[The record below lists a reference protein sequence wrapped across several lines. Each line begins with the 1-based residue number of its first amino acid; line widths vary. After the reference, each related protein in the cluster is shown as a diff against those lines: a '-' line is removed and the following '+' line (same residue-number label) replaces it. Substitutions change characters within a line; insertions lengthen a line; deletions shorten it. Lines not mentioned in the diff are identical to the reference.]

1 MTIVPRHYE
10 DLETLHES
18 TLPPRAYYLPASTAI
33 TPGRR
38 ARECSDRV
46 HLLNGQWAFTYHPS
60 IHDVTEP
67 FWGRDVPLD
76 GMDRVPVP
84 STWQHQ
90 GYDRHQ
96 YTNVRYP
103 IPFDP
108 PFVPQD
114 NPCGVYLRDVEYA
127 PDPDAPQTYLVLEG
141 VDSCFYV
148 WLNGQY
154 VGYSQVSHATSE
166 FDVTEVIEPG
176 TNRLA
181 ILVLKW
187 CDGTYLE
194 DQDKFRTSG
203 IFRDVYLLSRPRSAL
218 FDYVTTTALAPD
230 AAAVT
235 VRGSFRGGFTP
246 TALRLHDAEGE
257 LVAES
262 SLAPAEHDSG
272 HTHGAV
278 LRVPDPHPW
287 TPEDPYLYTLTIS
300 TEHEV
305 ITDRVGLREVD
316 VVDAVLR
323 LNGRPLTL
331 RGVNRHDSDPVTGPA
346 VDLEHM
352 ERDLALMKRHNI
364 NAVRSSHY
372 PNDPRFYQL
381 CDEYGF
387 VVMSEADNE
396 SHGTQSR
403 FLADP
408 SWDNQVEHWNEP
420 IADNPAWTEA
430 TLDRVRSC
438 VIRERNRPCIIS
450 WSAGNECGYGC
461 TFETALAWMKRTD
474 PTRVTHYESAYYRD
488 SKRSYDYSNID
499 LYSRMYPSLEEIRDY
514 LDSDPDKPFILVEYC
529 HAMGNGPGD
538 LEDYWEIILADEHA
552 CGGFVWEWCDHTVLA
567 GRDETGREI
576 HLYGGDHGEAVHD
589 GNFCVD
595 GLVAPDRTPHAG
607 LLELKNVQRPARVVD
622 YDQERGLVTLRNDL
636 DFTDLD
642 QYVRLSYELRCDGA
656 VVESGPLE
664 LPGPVPPHSTVTL
677 SCAPAVPDAGRC
689 HLLITSRL
697 RRQVPLLEPGHELG
711 FDEIPLANADPRHRA
726 VAKTLGPVTEALEAG
741 ADIAARPNGAVG
753 CADPA
758 DAADAGS
765 AVGAGSAADAADA
778 VRDGC
783 ETTLTGGDLTV
794 VVDTRSGLPRS
805 LRVGD
810 RELLD
815 RPMELNIWRAP
826 TDNDR
831 HIRRQWERAGYDRA
845 GAQAYSTRIIRR
857 RGAVAVHAEMSVSA
871 TALQPALR
879 VRAVWT
885 VTESGELAVNLRA
898 RKSEGFPCLPRFG
911 LRLFLPS
918 SMHQVAYYGLGPGE
932 SYIDKHRSCHHD
944 EFRTTVAELHE
955 GCIRP
960 QENGSRADCDYV
972 ALTEGADD
980 ALELTAVGLRPFS
993 FNVSAYTQ
1001 EELTETAHDAELSP
1015 CGSTV
1020 LCLDGAMAGIG
1031 SASCGPELRPDYR
1044 VDEDALGL
1052 DLVLLP
1058 LISSPIPNSAHN
1070 EVN

>member
-10 DLETLHES
+10 DLGVLHEN
-18 TLPPRAYYLPASTAI
+18 TLPPRAYYLPASAPI
-33 TPGRR
+33 TPGPR
-38 ARECSDRV
+38 ARERSDRV
-46 HLLNGQWAFTYHPS
+46 HLLSGRWSFAYHPS
-60 IHDVTEP
+60 IHELTEP
-67 FWGRDVPLD
+67 FWGRDIPLE
-76 GMDRVPVP
+76 GMESVPVP
-84 STWQHQ
+84 SSWQHL

-103 IPFDP
+103 IPLDP
-108 PFVPQD
+108 PRVPQD
-114 NPCGVYLRDVEYA
+114 NPCGVYLRDFEHTAVLEA
-127 PDPDAPQTYLVLEG
+127 PRTHLVFEG

-148 WLNGQY
+148 WLNGVY

-166 FDVTEVIEPG
+166 FDVTDVVEPG

-181 ILVLKW
+181 VLVLKW

-203 IFRDVYLLSRPRSAL
+203 IFRDVYLLSRPRAAL
-218 FDYVTTTALAPD
+218 ADYATTTSLSPG

-235 VRGSFRGGFTP
+235 VRASFRGGFAP
-246 TALRLHDAEGE
+246 TSLRLHDADGA
-257 LVAES
+257 LVADGA
-262 SLAPAEHDSG
+262 LAPAADGSEL
-272 HTHGAV
+272 THCAV
-278 LRVPDPHPW
+278 LHVPDPHPW
-287 TPEDPYLYTLTIS
+287 TPEDPYLYTLTMA
-300 TEHEV
+300 TDHEA

-346 VDLEHM
+346 IGLEHM

-396 SHGTQSR
+396 SHGTQAR
-403 FLADP
+403 MLADP
-408 SWDNQVEHWNEP
+408 SWASQVEHWNEP

-438 VIRERNRPCIIS
+438 VVRERNRPCIIS

-461 TFETALAWMKRTD
+461 TFEAALAWMKRTD

-488 SKRSYDYSNID
+488 SKRAYDYSNID
-499 LYSRMYPSLEEIRDY
+499 LYSRMYPSLEEVRDY
-514 LDSDPDKPFILVEYC
+514 LGSDPDKPFILVEYC

-538 LEDYWEIILADEHA
+538 LEDYWQIILDDERA
-552 CGGFVWEWCDHTVLA
+552 CGGFVWEWCDHAVLA
-567 GRDETGREI
+567 GHDESGRPVY
-576 HLYGGDHGEAVHD
+576 LYGGDHGEAVHD
-589 GNFCVD
+589 SNFCVD
-595 GLVAPDRTPHAG
+595 GLVSPDRVPHAG
-607 LLELKNVQRPARVVD
+607 LLELKNVQRPARVVG
-622 YDQERGLVTLRNDL
+622 YDQERGLVTVRNDL

-642 QYVRLSYELRCDGA
+642 QYATLSYELRCDGD

-664 LPGPVPPHSTVTL
+664 PPGPIPPHTAVTL
-677 SCAPAVPDAGRC
+677 PCAPEVPDAGRC
-689 HLLITSRL
+689 HLVVTSRL
-697 RRQVPLLEPGHELG
+697 RRPAPLLEAGHELG

-726 VAKTLGPVTEALEAG
+726 VAALGPVAGCAG
-741 ADIAARPNGAVG
+741 AAATVECSGSTAVEQ
-753 CADPA
+753 
-758 DAADAGS
+758 
-765 AVGAGSAADAADA
+765 
-778 VRDGC
+778 DGC
-783 ETTLTGGDLTV
+783 EVTLAGGDLAV
-794 VVDTRSGLPRS
+794 VLDTRTGLPQS
-805 LRVGD
+805 LRVDG
-810 RELLD
+810 RELLE

-831 HIRRQWERAGYDRA
+831 HVREQWERAGYDRA
-845 GAQAYSTRIIRR
+845 AARATRVYSARSAGQEGTVSLHADIS
-857 RGAVAVHAEMSVSA
+857 VAAD
-871 TALQPALR
+871 ALQPALG

-885 VTESGELAVNLRA
+885 VTRTGELAVRLRA
-898 RKSEGFPCLPRFG
+898 HTSAGFPGLPRFG
-911 LRLFLPS
+911 LRLFLPEA
-918 SMHQVAYYGLGPGE
+918 MQKVAYYGLGPGE
-932 SYIDKHRSCHHD
+932 SYVDKRRSCRHG
-944 EFRTTVAELHE
+944 EFTTTVAELAAELHRS
-955 GCIRP
+955 CIRP
-960 QENGSRADCDYV
+960 QESGSRADCEYV
-972 ALTEGADD
+972 TLSDG

-993 FNVSAYTQ
+993 FNASPYTQ
-1001 EELTETAHDAELSP
+1001 EELTRTAHNVELAQ

-1031 SASCGPELRPDYR
+1031 SASCGPELRPEYR
-1044 VDEDALGL
+1044 VDGGALGL

-1058 LISSPIPNSAHN
+1058 LLSSPIPAQHN

>member
-10 DLETLHES
+10 DLGVLHEN
-18 TLPPRAYYLPASTAI
+18 TLPPRAYYLPASAPI
-33 TPGRR
+33 TPGPR
-38 ARECSDRV
+38 ARERSDRV
-46 HLLNGQWAFTYHPS
+46 HLLSGRWSFAYHPS
-60 IHDVTEP
+60 IHELTEP
-67 FWGRDVPLD
+67 FWGRDMPLE
-76 GMDRVPVP
+76 GMDSVPVP
-84 STWQHQ
+84 SSWQHL

-103 IPFDP
+103 IPLDP
-108 PFVPQD
+108 PRVPQD
-114 NPCGVYLRDVEYA
+114 NPCGVYLRDFEHTAVLEA
-127 PDPDAPQTYLVLEG
+127 PRTHLVFEG

-148 WLNGQY
+148 WLNGVY

-166 FDVTEVIEPG
+166 FDVTDVVEPG

-181 ILVLKW
+181 VLVLKW

-203 IFRDVYLLSRPRSAL
+203 IFRDVYLLSRPRAAL
-218 FDYVTTTALAPD
+218 ADYATTTSLSPG

-235 VRGSFRGGFTP
+235 VRASFRGGFAP
-246 TALRLHDAEGE
+246 TSLRLHDADGV
-257 LVAES
+257 LVADGAF
-262 SLAPAEHDSG
+262 APAADGSEL
-272 HTHGAV
+272 THCAV
-278 LRVPDPHPW
+278 LHVPDPHPW
-287 TPEDPYLYTLTIS
+287 TPEDPYLYTLTMA
-300 TEHEV
+300 TDHEA

-346 VDLEHM
+346 IGLEHM

-396 SHGTQSR
+396 SHGTQAR

-408 SWDNQVEHWNEP
+408 SWASQVEHWNEP

-438 VIRERNRPCIIS
+438 VIRERNRPSIIA

-461 TFETALAWMKRTD
+461 TFEAALKWIKQFD

-488 SKRSYDYSNID
+488 SKRTYDYSNID
-499 LYSRMYPSLEEIRDY
+499 LYSRMYPSLEEVRDY
-514 LDSDPDKPFILVEYC
+514 LGSDPDKPFILVEYC

-538 LEDYWEIILADEHA
+538 LEDYWQIILDDERA
-552 CGGFVWEWCDHTVLA
+552 CGGFVWEWCDHAVLA
-567 GRDETGREI
+567 GTSPEGRPVY
-576 HLYGGDHGEAVHD
+576 LYGGDHGEAVHD
-589 GNFCVD
+589 SNFCVD
-595 GLVAPDRTPHAG
+595 GLVSPDRVPHAG
-607 LLELKNVQRPARVVD
+607 LLELKNVQRPARVVG
-622 YDQERGLVTLRNDL
+622 YDQERGLVTVRNDL

-642 QYVRLSYELRCDGA
+642 QYATLSYELRCDGDA
-656 VVESGPLE
+656 VESGPLE
-664 LPGPVPPHSTVTL
+664 PPGPIPPHTAVTL
-677 SCAPAVPDAGRC
+677 ACAPEVPDAGRC
-689 HLLITSRL
+689 HLVVTSRL
-697 RRQVPLLEPGHELG
+697 RHPAPLLEAGHELG

-726 VAKTLGPVTEALEAG
+726 VAALGPVAGCAG
-741 ADIAARPNGAVG
+741 AAATVECSGSTAVEQ
-753 CADPA
+753 
-758 DAADAGS
+758 
-765 AVGAGSAADAADA
+765 
-778 VRDGC
+778 DGC
-783 ETTLTGGDLTV
+783 EVTLAGGDLAV
-794 VVDTRSGLPRS
+794 VLDTRTGLPQS
-805 LRVGD
+805 LRVDG
-810 RELLD
+810 RELLE

-831 HIRRQWERAGYDRA
+831 HVREQWERAGYDRA
-845 GAQAYSTRIIRR
+845 AARATRVYSARSAGQEGTVSLHADIS
-857 RGAVAVHAEMSVSA
+857 VAAD
-871 TALQPALR
+871 ALQPALG

-885 VTESGELAVNLRA
+885 VTRTGELAVRLRA
-898 RKSEGFPCLPRFG
+898 HTSAGFPGLPRFG
-911 LRLFLPS
+911 LRLFLPEA
-918 SMHQVAYYGLGPGE
+918 MQKVAYYGLGPRE
-932 SYIDKHRSCHHD
+932 SYVDKHRSCRHG
-944 EFRTTVAELHE
+944 EFTTTVAELAAELHRS
-955 GCIRP
+955 CIRP
-960 QENGSRADCDYV
+960 QESGSRADCEYV
-972 ALTEGADD
+972 TLSDG

-993 FNVSAYTQ
+993 FNASPYTQ
-1001 EELTETAHDAELSP
+1001 EELTRTAHDVELAQ

-1031 SASCGPELRPDYR
+1031 SASCGPELRPEYR
-1044 VDEDALGL
+1044 VDGGALGL

-1058 LISSPIPNSAHN
+1058 LLSSPIPAQHN

>member
-10 DLETLHES
+10 DLGVLHEN
-18 TLPPRAYYLPASTAI
+18 TLPPRAYYLPASAPI
-33 TPGRR
+33 TPGPR
-38 ARECSDRV
+38 ARERSDRV
-46 HLLNGQWAFTYHPS
+46 HLLSGRWSFAYHPS
-60 IHDVTEP
+60 IHELTEP
-67 FWGRDVPLD
+67 FWGRDMPLE
-76 GMDRVPVP
+76 GMDSVPVP
-84 STWQHQ
+84 SSWQHL

-103 IPFDP
+103 IPLDP
-108 PFVPQD
+108 PRVPQD
-114 NPCGVYLRDVEYA
+114 NPCGVYLRDFEHTAVLEA
-127 PDPDAPQTYLVLEG
+127 PRTHLVFEG

-148 WLNGQY
+148 WLNGVY

-166 FDVTEVIEPG
+166 FDVTDVVEPG

-181 ILVLKW
+181 VLVLKW

-203 IFRDVYLLSRPRSAL
+203 IFRDVYLLSRPRAAL
-218 FDYVTTTALAPD
+218 ADYVTTTSLSPG

-235 VRGSFRGGFTP
+235 VRASFRGGFAP
-246 TALRLHDAEGE
+246 TSLRLHDADGV
-257 LVAES
+257 LVADGAF
-262 SLAPAEHDSG
+262 APAADGSEL
-272 HTHGAV
+272 THCAV
-278 LRVPDPHPW
+278 LHVPDPHPW
-287 TPEDPYLYTLTIS
+287 TPEDPYLYTLTMA
-300 TEHEV
+300 TDHEA
-305 ITDRVGLREVD
+305 ITDRVGLREVN

-346 VDLEHM
+346 IGLEHM

-396 SHGTQSR
+396 SHGTQAR
-403 FLADP
+403 MLADP
-408 SWDNQVEHWNEP
+408 SWASQVEHWNEP

-438 VIRERNRPCIIS
+438 VVRERNRPCIIS

-461 TFETALAWMKRTD
+461 TFEAALAWMKRTD

-488 SKRSYDYSNID
+488 SKRAYDYSNID
-499 LYSRMYPSLEEIRDY
+499 LYSRMYPSLEEVRDY
-514 LDSDPDKPFILVEYC
+514 LGSDPDKPFILVEYC

-538 LEDYWEIILADEHA
+538 LEDYWQIILDDERA
-552 CGGFVWEWCDHTVLA
+552 CGGFVWEWCDHAVLA
-567 GRDETGREI
+567 GTSPEGRPVY
-576 HLYGGDHGEAVHD
+576 LYGGDHGEAVHD
-589 GNFCVD
+589 SNFCVD
-595 GLVAPDRTPHAG
+595 GLVSPDRVPHAG
-607 LLELKNVQRPARVVD
+607 LLELKNVQRPARVVG
-622 YDQERGLVTLRNDL
+622 YDQERGLVTVRNDL

-642 QYVRLSYELRCDGA
+642 QYATLSYELRCDGD

-664 LPGPVPPHSTVTL
+664 PPGPIPPHTAVTL
-677 SCAPAVPDAGRC
+677 ACAPEVPDASRC
-689 HLLITSRL
+689 HLVVTSRL
-697 RRQVPLLEPGHELG
+697 RRPAPLLEAGHELG

-726 VAKTLGPVTEALEAG
+726 VAALGPVAGCAG
-741 ADIAARPNGAVG
+741 AAATVECSGSTAVEQ
-753 CADPA
+753 
-758 DAADAGS
+758 
-765 AVGAGSAADAADA
+765 
-778 VRDGC
+778 DGC
-783 ETTLTGGDLTV
+783 EVTLAGGDLAV
-794 VVDTRSGLPRS
+794 VLDTRTGLPQS
-805 LRVGD
+805 LRVDG
-810 RELLD
+810 RELLE

-831 HIRRQWERAGYDRA
+831 HVREQWERAGYDRA
-845 GAQAYSTRIIRR
+845 AARATRVYSARSAGQEGTVFLHADIS
-857 RGAVAVHAEMSVSA
+857 VAAD
-871 TALQPALR
+871 ALQPALG

-885 VTESGELAVNLRA
+885 VTRTGELAVRLRA
-898 RKSEGFPCLPRFG
+898 HTSAGFPGLPRFG
-911 LRLFLPS
+911 LRLFLPEA
-918 SMHQVAYYGLGPGE
+918 MQKVAYYGLGPGE
-932 SYIDKHRSCHHD
+932 SYVDKRRSCRHG
-944 EFRTTVAELHE
+944 EFTTTVAELAAELHRS
-955 GCIRP
+955 CIRP
-960 QENGSRADCDYV
+960 QESGSRADCEYV
-972 ALTEGADD
+972 TLSDG

-993 FNVSAYTQ
+993 FNASPYTQ
-1001 EELTETAHDAELSP
+1001 EELTRTAHNVELAQ

-1031 SASCGPELRPDYR
+1031 SASCGPELRPEYR
-1044 VDEDALGL
+1044 VDGGALGL

-1058 LISSPIPNSAHN
+1058 LLSSPIPAQHN

>member
-10 DLETLHES
+10 DLGVLHEN
-18 TLPPRAYYLPASTAI
+18 TLPPRAYYLPASAPI
-33 TPGRR
+33 TPGPR
-38 ARECSDRV
+38 ARERSDRV
-46 HLLNGQWAFTYHPS
+46 HLLSGRWSFAYHPS
-60 IHDVTEP
+60 IHELTEP
-67 FWGRDVPLD
+67 FWGRDMPLE
-76 GMDRVPVP
+76 GMESVPVP
-84 STWQHQ
+84 SSWQHL

-103 IPFDP
+103 IPLDP
-108 PFVPQD
+108 PRVPQD
-114 NPCGVYLRDVEYA
+114 NPCGVYLRDFEHTAVLEA
-127 PDPDAPQTYLVLEG
+127 PRTHLVFEG

-148 WLNGQY
+148 WLNGVY

-166 FDVTEVIEPG
+166 FDVTDVVEPG

-181 ILVLKW
+181 VLVLKW

-203 IFRDVYLLSRPRSAL
+203 IFRDVYLLSRPRAAL
-218 FDYVTTTALAPD
+218 ADYVTTTSLSPG

-235 VRGSFRGGFTP
+235 VRASFRGGFAP
-246 TALRLHDAEGE
+246 TSLRLHDADGV
-257 LVAES
+257 LVADGAF
-262 SLAPAEHDSG
+262 APAADGSEL
-272 HTHGAV
+272 THCAV
-278 LRVPDPHPW
+278 LHVPDPHPW
-287 TPEDPYLYTLTIS
+287 TPEDPYLYTLTMA
-300 TEHEV
+300 TDHEA
-305 ITDRVGLREVD
+305 ITDRVGLREVN

-346 VDLEHM
+346 IGLEHM

-396 SHGTQSR
+396 SHGTQAR
-403 FLADP
+403 MLADP
-408 SWDNQVEHWNEP
+408 SWASQVEHWNEP

-438 VIRERNRPCIIS
+438 VVRERNRPCIIS

-461 TFETALAWMKRTD
+461 TFEAALAWMKRTD

-488 SKRSYDYSNID
+488 SKRAYDYSNID
-499 LYSRMYPSLEEIRDY
+499 LYSRMYPSLEEVRDY
-514 LDSDPDKPFILVEYC
+514 LGSDPDKPFILVEYC

-538 LEDYWEIILADEHA
+538 LEDYWQIILDDERA
-552 CGGFVWEWCDHTVLA
+552 CGGFVWEWCDHAVLA
-567 GRDETGREI
+567 GTSPEGRPVY
-576 HLYGGDHGEAVHD
+576 LYGGDHGEAVHD
-589 GNFCVD
+589 SNFCVD
-595 GLVAPDRTPHAG
+595 GLVSPDRVPHAG
-607 LLELKNVQRPARVVD
+607 LLEFKNVQRPARVVG
-622 YDQERGLVTLRNDL
+622 YDQERGLVTVRNDL

-642 QYVRLSYELRCDGA
+642 QYATLSYELRCDGD

-664 LPGPVPPHSTVTL
+664 PPGPIPPHTAVTL
-677 SCAPAVPDAGRC
+677 ACAPEVPDAGRC
-689 HLLITSRL
+689 HLVVTSRL
-697 RRQVPLLEPGHELG
+697 RRPAPLLEAGHELG

-726 VAKTLGPVTEALEAG
+726 VAALGPVAGCAG
-741 ADIAARPNGAVG
+741 AAATVECSGSTAVEQ
-753 CADPA
+753 
-758 DAADAGS
+758 
-765 AVGAGSAADAADA
+765 
-778 VRDGC
+778 DGC
-783 ETTLTGGDLTV
+783 EVTLAGGDLAV
-794 VVDTRSGLPRS
+794 VLDTRTGLPQS
-805 LRVGD
+805 LRVDG
-810 RELLD
+810 RELLE

-831 HIRRQWERAGYDRA
+831 HVREQWERAGYDRA
-845 GAQAYSTRIIRR
+845 AARATRVYSARSAGQEGTVSLHADIS
-857 RGAVAVHAEMSVSA
+857 VAAD
-871 TALQPALR
+871 ALQPALG

-885 VTESGELAVNLRA
+885 VTRTGELAVRLRA
-898 RKSEGFPCLPRFG
+898 HTSAGFPGLPRFG
-911 LRLFLPS
+911 LRLFLPEA
-918 SMHQVAYYGLGPGE
+918 MQKVAYYGLGPGE
-932 SYIDKHRSCHHD
+932 SYVDKRRSCRHS
-944 EFRTTVAELHE
+944 EFTTTVAELAAELHRS
-955 GCIRP
+955 CIRP
-960 QENGSRADCDYV
+960 QESGSRADCEYV
-972 ALTEGADD
+972 TLSDG

-993 FNVSAYTQ
+993 FNASPYTQ
-1001 EELTETAHDAELSP
+1001 EELTRTAHNVELAQ

-1031 SASCGPELRPDYR
+1031 SASCGPELRPEYR
-1044 VDEDALGL
+1044 VDGGALGL

-1058 LISSPIPNSAHN
+1058 LLSSPIPAQHN

>member
-10 DLETLHES
+10 DLGVLHEN
-18 TLPPRAYYLPASTAI
+18 TLPPRAYYLPASAPI
-33 TPGRR
+33 TPGPR
-38 ARECSDRV
+38 ARERSDRV
-46 HLLNGQWAFTYHPS
+46 HLLSGRWSFAYHPS
-60 IHDVTEP
+60 IHELTEP
-67 FWGRDVPLD
+67 FWGRDMPLE
-76 GMDRVPVP
+76 GMDSVPVP
-84 STWQHQ
+84 SSWQHL

-103 IPFDP
+103 IPLDP
-108 PFVPQD
+108 PRVPQD
-114 NPCGVYLRDVEYA
+114 NPCGVYLRDFEHTAVLEA
-127 PDPDAPQTYLVLEG
+127 PRTHLVFEG

-148 WLNGQY
+148 WLNGVY

-166 FDVTEVIEPG
+166 FDVTDVVEPG

-181 ILVLKW
+181 VLVLKW

-203 IFRDVYLLSRPRSAL
+203 IFRDVYLLSRPRAAL
-218 FDYVTTTALAPD
+218 ADYVTTTSLSPG

-235 VRGSFRGGFTP
+235 VRASFRGGFAP
-246 TALRLHDAEGE
+246 TSLRLHDADGV
-257 LVAES
+257 LVADGAF
-262 SLAPAEHDSG
+262 APAADGSEL
-272 HTHGAV
+272 THCAV
-278 LRVPDPHPW
+278 LHVPDPHPW
-287 TPEDPYLYTLTIS
+287 TPEDPYLYTLTMA
-300 TEHEV
+300 TDHEA
-305 ITDRVGLREVD
+305 ITDRVGLREVN

-346 VDLEHM
+346 IGLEHM

-396 SHGTQSR
+396 SHGTQAR
-403 FLADP
+403 MLADP
-408 SWDNQVEHWNEP
+408 SWASQVEHWNEP

-438 VIRERNRPCIIS
+438 VVRERNRPCTIS

-461 TFETALAWMKRTD
+461 TFEAALAWMKRTD

-488 SKRSYDYSNID
+488 SKRAYDYSNID
-499 LYSRMYPSLEEIRDY
+499 LYSRMYPSLEEVRDY
-514 LDSDPDKPFILVEYC
+514 LGSDPDKPFILVEYC

-538 LEDYWEIILADEHA
+538 LEDYWQIILDDERA
-552 CGGFVWEWCDHTVLA
+552 CGGFVWEWCDHAVLA
-567 GRDETGREI
+567 GTSPEGRPVY
-576 HLYGGDHGEAVHD
+576 LYGGDHGEAVHD
-589 GNFCVD
+589 SNFCVD
-595 GLVAPDRTPHAG
+595 GLVSPDRVPHAG
-607 LLELKNVQRPARVVD
+607 LLELKNVQRPARVVG
-622 YDQERGLVTLRNDL
+622 YDQERGLVTVRNDL

-642 QYVRLSYELRCDGA
+642 QYATLSYELRCDGD

-664 LPGPVPPHSTVTL
+664 PPGPIPPHTAVTL
-677 SCAPAVPDAGRC
+677 ACAPEVPDAGRC
-689 HLLITSRL
+689 HLVVTSRL
-697 RRQVPLLEPGHELG
+697 RRPAPLLEAGHELG

-726 VAKTLGPVTEALEAG
+726 VAALGPVAGCAG
-741 ADIAARPNGAVG
+741 AAATVECSGSTAVEQ
-753 CADPA
+753 
-758 DAADAGS
+758 
-765 AVGAGSAADAADA
+765 
-778 VRDGC
+778 DGC
-783 ETTLTGGDLTV
+783 EVTLAGGDLAV
-794 VVDTRSGLPRS
+794 VLDTRTGLPQS
-805 LRVGD
+805 LRVDG
-810 RELLD
+810 RELLE

-831 HIRRQWERAGYDRA
+831 HVREQWERAGYDRA
-845 GAQAYSTRIIRR
+845 AARATRVYSARSAGQEGTVFLHADIS
-857 RGAVAVHAEMSVSA
+857 VAAD
-871 TALQPALR
+871 ALQPALG

-885 VTESGELAVNLRA
+885 VTRTGELAVRLRA
-898 RKSEGFPCLPRFG
+898 HTSAGFPGLPRFG
-911 LRLFLPS
+911 LRLFLPEA
-918 SMHQVAYYGLGPGE
+918 MQKVAYYGLGPGE
-932 SYIDKHRSCHHD
+932 SYVDKRRSCRHG
-944 EFRTTVAELHE
+944 EFTTTVAELAAELHRS
-955 GCIRP
+955 CIRP
-960 QENGSRADCDYV
+960 QESGSRADCEYV
-972 ALTEGADD
+972 TLSDG

-993 FNVSAYTQ
+993 FNASPYTQ
-1001 EELTETAHDAELSP
+1001 EELTRTAHNVELAQ

-1031 SASCGPELRPDYR
+1031 SASCGPELRPEYR
-1044 VDEDALGL
+1044 VDGGTLGL

-1058 LISSPIPNSAHN
+1058 LLSSPIPAQHN

>member
-10 DLETLHES
+10 DLGVLHEN
-18 TLPPRAYYLPASTAI
+18 TLPPRAYYLPASAPI
-33 TPGRR
+33 TPGPR
-38 ARECSDRV
+38 ARERSDRV
-46 HLLNGQWAFTYHPS
+46 HLLSGRWSFAYHPS
-60 IHDVTEP
+60 IHELTEP
-67 FWGRDVPLD
+67 FWGRDMPLE
-76 GMDRVPVP
+76 GMDSVPVP
-84 STWQHQ
+84 SSWQHL

-103 IPFDP
+103 IPLDP
-108 PFVPQD
+108 PRVPQD
-114 NPCGVYLRDVEYA
+114 NPCGVYLRDFEHTAVLEA
-127 PDPDAPQTYLVLEG
+127 PRTHLVFEG

-148 WLNGQY
+148 WLNGVY

-166 FDVTEVIEPG
+166 FDVTDVVEPG

-181 ILVLKW
+181 VLVLKW

-203 IFRDVYLLSRPRSAL
+203 IFRDVYLLSRPRAAL
-218 FDYVTTTALAPD
+218 ADYVTTTSLSPG

-235 VRGSFRGGFTP
+235 VRASFRGGFAP
-246 TALRLHDAEGE
+246 TSLRLHDADGV
-257 LVAES
+257 LVADGAF
-262 SLAPAEHDSG
+262 APAADGSEL
-272 HTHGAV
+272 THCAV
-278 LRVPDPHPW
+278 LHVPDPHPW
-287 TPEDPYLYTLTIS
+287 TPEDPYLYTLTMA
-300 TEHEV
+300 TDHEA
-305 ITDRVGLREVD
+305 ITDRVGLREVN

-346 VDLEHM
+346 IGLEHM

-396 SHGTQSR
+396 SHGTQAR
-403 FLADP
+403 MLADP
-408 SWDNQVEHWNEP
+408 SWASQVEHWNEP

-438 VIRERNRPCIIS
+438 VVRERNRPCIIS

-461 TFETALAWMKRTD
+461 TFEAALAWMKRTD

-488 SKRSYDYSNID
+488 SKRAYDYSNID
-499 LYSRMYPSLEEIRDY
+499 LYSRMYPSLEEVRDY
-514 LDSDPDKPFILVEYC
+514 LGSDPDKPFILVEYC

-538 LEDYWEIILADEHA
+538 LEDYWQIILDDERA
-552 CGGFVWEWCDHTVLA
+552 CGGFVWEWCDHAVLA
-567 GRDETGREI
+567 GTSPEGRPVY
-576 HLYGGDHGEAVHD
+576 LYGGDHGEAVHD
-589 GNFCVD
+589 SNFCVD
-595 GLVAPDRTPHAG
+595 GLVSPDRVPHAG
-607 LLELKNVQRPARVVD
+607 LLELKNVQRPARVVG
-622 YDQERGLVTLRNDL
+622 YDQERGLVTVRNDL

-642 QYVRLSYELRCDGA
+642 QYATLSYELRCDGD

-664 LPGPVPPHSTVTL
+664 PPGPIPPHTAVTL
-677 SCAPAVPDAGRC
+677 ACAPEVPDAGRC
-689 HLLITSRL
+689 HLVVTSRL
-697 RRQVPLLEPGHELG
+697 RHPAPLLEAGHELG

-726 VAKTLGPVTEALEAG
+726 VAALGPVAGCAG
-741 ADIAARPNGAVG
+741 AAATVECSGSTAVEQ
-753 CADPA
+753 
-758 DAADAGS
+758 
-765 AVGAGSAADAADA
+765 
-778 VRDGC
+778 DGC
-783 ETTLTGGDLTV
+783 EVTLAGGDLAV
-794 VVDTRSGLPRS
+794 VLDTRTGLPQS
-805 LRVGD
+805 LRVDG
-810 RELLD
+810 RELLE

-831 HIRRQWERAGYDRA
+831 HVREQWERAGYDRA
-845 GAQAYSTRIIRR
+845 AARATRVHSARSAGQEGTVSLHADIS
-857 RGAVAVHAEMSVSA
+857 VAAD
-871 TALQPALR
+871 ALQPALG

-885 VTESGELAVNLRA
+885 VTRTGELAVRLRA
-898 RKSEGFPCLPRFG
+898 HTSAGFPGLPRFG
-911 LRLFLPS
+911 LRLFLPEA
-918 SMHQVAYYGLGPGE
+918 MQKVAYYGLGPGE
-932 SYIDKHRSCHHD
+932 SYVDKRRSCRHG
-944 EFRTTVAELHE
+944 EFTTTVAELAAELHRS
-955 GCIRP
+955 CIRP
-960 QENGSRADCDYV
+960 QESGSRADCEYV
-972 ALTEGADD
+972 TLSDG

-993 FNVSAYTQ
+993 FNASPYTQ
-1001 EELTETAHDAELSP
+1001 EELTRTAHNAELAQ

-1031 SASCGPELRPDYR
+1031 SASCGPELRPEYR
-1044 VDEDALGL
+1044 VDGGALGL

-1058 LISSPIPNSAHN
+1058 LLSSPIPAQHN

>member
-10 DLETLHES
+10 DLGVLHEN
-18 TLPPRAYYLPASTAI
+18 TLPPRAYYLPASAPI
-33 TPGRR
+33 TPGPR
-38 ARECSDRV
+38 ARERSDRV
-46 HLLNGQWAFTYHPS
+46 HLLSGRWSFAYHPS
-60 IHDVTEP
+60 IHELTEP
-67 FWGRDVPLD
+67 FWGRDMPLE
-76 GMDRVPVP
+76 GMDSVPVP
-84 STWQHQ
+84 SSWQHL

-103 IPFDP
+103 IPLDP
-108 PFVPQD
+108 PRVPQD
-114 NPCGVYLRDVEYA
+114 NPCGVYLRDFEHTAVLEA
-127 PDPDAPQTYLVLEG
+127 PRTHLVFEG

-148 WLNGQY
+148 WLNGVY

-166 FDVTEVIEPG
+166 FDVTDVVEPG

-181 ILVLKW
+181 VLVLKW

-203 IFRDVYLLSRPRSAL
+203 IFRDVYLLSRPRAAL
-218 FDYVTTTALAPD
+218 ADYATTTSLSPG

-235 VRGSFRGGFTP
+235 VRASFRGGFAP
-246 TALRLHDAEGE
+246 TALRLHDADGV
-257 LVAES
+257 LVADGAF
-262 SLAPAEHDSG
+262 APAADGSEL
-272 HTHGAV
+272 THCAV
-278 LRVPDPHPW
+278 LHVPDPHPW
-287 TPEDPYLYTLTIS
+287 TPEDPYLYTLTMA
-300 TEHEV
+300 TDHEA

-346 VDLEHM
+346 IGLEHM

-396 SHGTQSR
+396 SHGTQAR
-403 FLADP
+403 MLADP
-408 SWDNQVEHWNEP
+408 SWASQVEHWNEP

-438 VIRERNRPCIIS
+438 VVRERNRPCIIS

-461 TFETALAWMKRTD
+461 TFEAALAWMKRTD

-488 SKRSYDYSNID
+488 SKRAYDYSNID
-499 LYSRMYPSLEEIRDY
+499 LYSRMYPSLEEVRDY
-514 LDSDPDKPFILVEYC
+514 LGSDPDKPFILVEYC

-538 LEDYWEIILADEHA
+538 LEDYWQIILDDERA
-552 CGGFVWEWCDHTVLA
+552 CGGFVWEWCDHAVLA
-567 GRDETGREI
+567 GTSPEGRPVY
-576 HLYGGDHGEAVHD
+576 LYGGDHGEAVHD
-589 GNFCVD
+589 SNFCVD
-595 GLVAPDRTPHAG
+595 GLVSPDRVPHAG
-607 LLELKNVQRPARVVD
+607 LLELKNVQRPARVVG
-622 YDQERGLVTLRNDL
+622 YDQERGLVTVRNDL

-642 QYVRLSYELRCDGA
+642 QYATLSYELRCDGD

-664 LPGPVPPHSTVTL
+664 PPGPIPPHTAVTL
-677 SCAPAVPDAGRC
+677 ACAPEVPDAGRC
-689 HLLITSRL
+689 HLVVTSRL
-697 RRQVPLLEPGHELG
+697 RHPAPLLEAGHELG

-726 VAKTLGPVTEALEAG
+726 VAALGPVAGCAG
-741 ADIAARPNGAVG
+741 AAATVECSGSTAVEQ
-753 CADPA
+753 
-758 DAADAGS
+758 
-765 AVGAGSAADAADA
+765 
-778 VRDGC
+778 DGC
-783 ETTLTGGDLTV
+783 EVTLAGGDLAV
-794 VVDTRSGLPRS
+794 VLDTRTGLPQS
-805 LRVGD
+805 LRVDG
-810 RELLD
+810 RELLE

-831 HIRRQWERAGYDRA
+831 HVREQWERAGYDRA
-845 GAQAYSTRIIRR
+845 AARATRVYSARSAGQEGTVFLHADIS
-857 RGAVAVHAEMSVSA
+857 VAAD
-871 TALQPALR
+871 ALQPALG

-885 VTESGELAVNLRA
+885 VTRTGELAVRLRA
-898 RKSEGFPCLPRFG
+898 HTSAGFPGLPRFG
-911 LRLFLPS
+911 LRLFLPEA
-918 SMHQVAYYGLGPGE
+918 MQKVAYYGLGPGE
-932 SYIDKHRSCHHD
+932 SYVDKRRSCRHG
-944 EFRTTVAELHE
+944 EFTTTVAELAAELHRS
-955 GCIRP
+955 CIRP
-960 QENGSRADCDYV
+960 QESGSRADCEYV
-972 ALTEGADD
+972 TLSDG

-993 FNVSAYTQ
+993 FNASPYTQ
-1001 EELTETAHDAELSP
+1001 EELTRTAHNVELAQ

-1031 SASCGPELRPDYR
+1031 SASCGPELRPEYR
-1044 VDEDALGL
+1044 VDGGALGL

-1058 LISSPIPNSAHN
+1058 LLSSPIPAQHN

>member
-10 DLETLHES
+10 DLGVLHEN
-18 TLPPRAYYLPASTAI
+18 TLPPRAYYLPASAPI
-33 TPGRR
+33 TPGPR
-38 ARECSDRV
+38 ARERSDRV
-46 HLLNGQWAFTYHPS
+46 HLLSGRWSFAYHPS
-60 IHDVTEP
+60 IHELTEP
-67 FWGRDVPLD
+67 FWGCDMPLE
-76 GMDRVPVP
+76 GMDSVPVP
-84 STWQHQ
+84 SSWQHL

-103 IPFDP
+103 IPLDP
-108 PFVPQD
+108 PRVPQD
-114 NPCGVYLRDVEYA
+114 NPCGVYLRDFEHTAVLEA
-127 PDPDAPQTYLVLEG
+127 PRTHLVFEG

-148 WLNGQY
+148 WLNGVY

-166 FDVTEVIEPG
+166 FDVTDVVEPG

-181 ILVLKW
+181 VLVLKW

-203 IFRDVYLLSRPRSAL
+203 IFRDVYLLSRPRAAL
-218 FDYVTTTALAPD
+218 ADYATTTSLSPG

-235 VRGSFRGGFTP
+235 VRASFRGGFAP
-246 TALRLHDAEGE
+246 TSLRLHDADGA
-257 LVAES
+257 LVADGA
-262 SLAPAEHDSG
+262 LAPAADGSEL
-272 HTHGAV
+272 THCAV
-278 LRVPDPHPW
+278 LHVPDPHPW
-287 TPEDPYLYTLTIS
+287 TPEDPYLYTLTMA
-300 TEHEV
+300 TDHEA

-346 VDLEHM
+346 IGLEHM

-396 SHGTQSR
+396 SHGTQAR
-403 FLADP
+403 MLADP
-408 SWDNQVEHWNEP
+408 SWASRVEHWNEP

-438 VIRERNRPCIIS
+438 VVRERNRPCIIS

-461 TFETALAWMKRTD
+461 TFEAALAWMKRTD

-488 SKRSYDYSNID
+488 SKRTYDYSDID
-499 LYSRMYPSLEEIRDY
+499 LYSRMYPSLEEVRDY
-514 LDSDPDKPFILVEYC
+514 LGSDPDKPFILVEYC

-538 LEDYWEIILADEHA
+538 LEDYWQIILDDERA
-552 CGGFVWEWCDHTVLA
+552 CGGFVWEWCDHAVLA
-567 GRDETGREI
+567 GTSPEGRPVY
-576 HLYGGDHGEAVHD
+576 LYGGDHGEAVHD
-589 GNFCVD
+589 SNFCVD
-595 GLVAPDRTPHAG
+595 GLVSPDRVPHAG
-607 LLELKNVQRPARVVD
+607 LLELKNVQRPARVVG
-622 YDQERGLVTLRNDL
+622 YDQERGLVTVRNDL

-642 QYVRLSYELRCDGA
+642 QYATLSYELRCDGD

-664 LPGPVPPHSTVTL
+664 PPGPIPPHTAVTL
-677 SCAPAVPDAGRC
+677 ACAPEVPDAGRC
-689 HLLITSRL
+689 HLVVTSRL
-697 RRQVPLLEPGHELG
+697 RRPAPLLEAGHELG

-726 VAKTLGPVTEALEAG
+726 VAALGPVAGCAG
-741 ADIAARPNGAVG
+741 AAATVECSGSTAVEQ
-753 CADPA
+753 
-758 DAADAGS
+758 
-765 AVGAGSAADAADA
+765 
-778 VRDGC
+778 DGC
-783 ETTLTGGDLTV
+783 EVTLAGGDLAV
-794 VVDTRSGLPRS
+794 VLDTRTGLPQS
-805 LRVGD
+805 LRVDG
-810 RELLD
+810 RELLE

-831 HIRRQWERAGYDRA
+831 HVREQWERAGYDRA
-845 GAQAYSTRIIRR
+845 AARATRVYSARSAGQEGTVFLHADIS
-857 RGAVAVHAEMSVSA
+857 VAAD
-871 TALQPALR
+871 ALQPALG

-885 VTESGELAVNLRA
+885 VTRTGELAVRLRA
-898 RKSEGFPCLPRFG
+898 HTSAGFPGLPRFG
-911 LRLFLPS
+911 LRLFLPEA
-918 SMHQVAYYGLGPGE
+918 MQKVAYYGLGPGE
-932 SYIDKHRSCHHD
+932 SYVDKRRSCRHG
-944 EFRTTVAELHE
+944 EFTTTVAELAAELHRS
-955 GCIRP
+955 CIRP
-960 QENGSRADCDYV
+960 QESGSRADCEYV
-972 ALTEGADD
+972 TLSDG

-993 FNVSAYTQ
+993 FNASPYTQ
-1001 EELTETAHDAELSP
+1001 EELTRTAHNVELAQ

-1020 LCLDGAMAGIG
+1020 LCLDGAMVGIG
-1031 SASCGPELRPDYR
+1031 SASCGPELRPEYR
-1044 VDEDALGL
+1044 VDGGALGL

-1058 LISSPIPNSAHN
+1058 LLSSPIPAQHN

>member
-10 DLETLHES
+10 DLGVLHEN
-18 TLPPRAYYLPASTAI
+18 TLPPRAYYLPASAPI
-33 TPGRR
+33 TPGPR
-38 ARECSDRV
+38 ARERSDRV
-46 HLLNGQWAFTYHPS
+46 HLLSGRWSFAYHPS
-60 IHDVTEP
+60 IHELTEP
-67 FWGRDVPLD
+67 FWGRDIPLE
-76 GMDRVPVP
+76 GMESVPVP
-84 STWQHQ
+84 SSWQHL

-103 IPFDP
+103 IPLDP
-108 PFVPQD
+108 PRVPQD
-114 NPCGVYLRDVEYA
+114 NPCGVYLRDFEHTAVPEA
-127 PDPDAPQTYLVLEG
+127 PRTHLVFEG

-148 WLNGQY
+148 WLNGVY

-166 FDVTEVIEPG
+166 FDVTDVVEPG

-181 ILVLKW
+181 VLVLKW

-203 IFRDVYLLSRPRSAL
+203 IFRDVYLLSRPRAAL
-218 FDYVTTTALAPD
+218 ADYATTTSLSPG

-235 VRGSFRGGFTP
+235 VRASFRGGFAP
-246 TALRLHDAEGE
+246 TSLRLHDADGA
-257 LVAES
+257 LVADGAF
-262 SLAPAEHDSG
+262 APAADGSEL
-272 HTHGAV
+272 THCAV
-278 LRVPDPHPW
+278 LHVPDPHPW
-287 TPEDPYLYTLTIS
+287 TPEDPYLYTLTMA
-300 TEHEV
+300 TDHEA

-346 VDLEHM
+346 IGLEHM

-396 SHGTQSR
+396 SHGTQAR
-403 FLADP
+403 MLADP
-408 SWDNQVEHWNEP
+408 SWASQVEHWNEP

-438 VIRERNRPCIIS
+438 VVRERNRPCIIS

-461 TFETALAWMKRTD
+461 TFEAALAWMKRTD

-488 SKRSYDYSNID
+488 SKRAYDYSNID
-499 LYSRMYPSLEEIRDY
+499 LYSRMYPSLEEVRDY
-514 LDSDPDKPFILVEYC
+514 LGSDPDKPFILVEYC

-538 LEDYWEIILADEHA
+538 LEDYWQIILDDERA
-552 CGGFVWEWCDHTVLA
+552 CGGFVWEWCDHAVLA
-567 GRDETGREI
+567 GHDESGRPVY
-576 HLYGGDHGEAVHD
+576 LYGGDHGEAVHD
-589 GNFCVD
+589 SNFCVD
-595 GLVAPDRTPHAG
+595 GLVSPDRVPHAG
-607 LLELKNVQRPARVVD
+607 LLELKNVQRPARVVG
-622 YDQERGLVTLRNDL
+622 YDQERGLVTVRNDL

-642 QYVRLSYELRCDGA
+642 QYATLSYELRCDGD

-664 LPGPVPPHSTVTL
+664 PPGPIPPHTAVTL
-677 SCAPAVPDAGRC
+677 PCAPEVPDAGRC
-689 HLLITSRL
+689 HLVVTSRL
-697 RRQVPLLEPGHELG
+697 RRPAPLLEAGHELG

-726 VAKTLGPVTEALEAG
+726 VAALGPVAGCVGAAAAVECSGSTALEQ
-741 ADIAARPNGAVG
+741 
-753 CADPA
+753 
-758 DAADAGS
+758 
-765 AVGAGSAADAADA
+765 
-778 VRDGC
+778 DGC
-783 ETTLTGGDLTV
+783 EVTLAGGDLAV
-794 VVDTRSGLPRS
+794 VLDTRTGLPQS
-805 LRVGD
+805 LRVDG
-810 RELLD
+810 RELLE

-831 HIRRQWERAGYDRA
+831 HVREQWERAGYDRA
-845 GAQAYSTRIIRR
+845 AARATRVYSARSAGQEGTVSLHADIS
-857 RGAVAVHAEMSVSA
+857 VAAD
-871 TALQPALR
+871 ALQPALG

-885 VTESGELAVNLRA
+885 VTRTGELAVRLRA
-898 RKSEGFPCLPRFG
+898 HTSAGFPGLPRFG
-911 LRLFLPS
+911 LRLFLPEA
-918 SMHQVAYYGLGPGE
+918 MQKVAYYGLGPGE
-932 SYIDKHRSCHHD
+932 SYVDKRRSCRHG
-944 EFRTTVAELHE
+944 EFTTTVAELAAELHRS
-955 GCIRP
+955 CIRP
-960 QENGSRADCDYV
+960 QESGSRADCEYV
-972 ALTEGADD
+972 TLSDG

-993 FNVSAYTQ
+993 FNASPYTQ
-1001 EELTETAHDAELSP
+1001 EELTRCAHNVELAQ

-1031 SASCGPELRPDYR
+1031 SASCGPELRPEYR
-1044 VDEDALGL
+1044 VDGGALGL

-1058 LISSPIPNSAHN
+1058 LLSSPIPAQHN

>member
-10 DLETLHES
+10 DLGVLHEN
-18 TLPPRAYYLPASTAI
+18 TLPPRAYYLPASAPI
-33 TPGRR
+33 TPGPR
-38 ARECSDRV
+38 ARERSDRV
-46 HLLNGQWAFTYHPS
+46 HLLSGRWSFAYHPS
-60 IHDVTEP
+60 IHELTEP
-67 FWGRDVPLD
+67 FWGRDIPLE
-76 GMDRVPVP
+76 GMESVPVP
-84 STWQHQ
+84 SSWQHL

-103 IPFDP
+103 IPLDP
-108 PFVPQD
+108 PRVPQD
-114 NPCGVYLRDVEYA
+114 NPCGVYLRDFEHTAVLEA
-127 PDPDAPQTYLVLEG
+127 PRTHLVFEG

-148 WLNGQY
+148 WLNGVY

-166 FDVTEVIEPG
+166 FDVTDVVEPG

-181 ILVLKW
+181 VLVLKW

-203 IFRDVYLLSRPRSAL
+203 IFRDVYLLSRPRAAL
-218 FDYVTTTALAPD
+218 ADYATTTSLSPG

-235 VRGSFRGGFTP
+235 VRASFRGGFAP
-246 TALRLHDAEGE
+246 TSLRLHDADGA
-257 LVAES
+257 LVADGA
-262 SLAPAEHDSG
+262 LAPAADGSEF
-272 HTHGAV
+272 THCAV
-278 LRVPDPHPW
+278 LHVPDPHPW
-287 TPEDPYLYTLTIS
+287 TPEDPYLYTLTMA
-300 TEHEV
+300 TDHEA

-346 VDLEHM
+346 IGLEHM

-396 SHGTQSR
+396 SHGTQAR
-403 FLADP
+403 MLADP
-408 SWDNQVEHWNEP
+408 SWASQVEHWNEP

-438 VIRERNRPCIIS
+438 VVRERNRPCIIS

-461 TFETALAWMKRTD
+461 TFEAALAWMKRTD

-488 SKRSYDYSNID
+488 SKRAYDYSNID
-499 LYSRMYPSLEEIRDY
+499 LYSRMYPSLEEVRDY
-514 LDSDPDKPFILVEYC
+514 LGSDPDKPFILVEYC

-538 LEDYWEIILADEHA
+538 LEDYWQIILDDERA
-552 CGGFVWEWCDHTVLA
+552 CGGFVWEWCDHAVLA
-567 GRDETGREI
+567 GHDESGRPVY
-576 HLYGGDHGEAVHD
+576 LYGGDHGEAVHD
-589 GNFCVD
+589 SNFCVD
-595 GLVAPDRTPHAG
+595 GLVSPDRVPHAG
-607 LLELKNVQRPARVVD
+607 LLELKNVQRPARVVG
-622 YDQERGLVTLRNDL
+622 YDQERGLVTVRNDL

-642 QYVRLSYELRCDGA
+642 QYATLSYELRCDGD

-664 LPGPVPPHSTVTL
+664 PPGPIPPHTAVTL
-677 SCAPAVPDAGRC
+677 PCAPEVPDAGRC
-689 HLLITSRL
+689 HLVVTSRL
-697 RRQVPLLEPGHELG
+697 RRPAPLLEAGHELG

-726 VAKTLGPVTEALEAG
+726 VAALGPVAGCAG
-741 ADIAARPNGAVG
+741 AAATVECSGSTAVEQ
-753 CADPA
+753 
-758 DAADAGS
+758 
-765 AVGAGSAADAADA
+765 
-778 VRDGC
+778 DGC
-783 ETTLTGGDLTV
+783 EVTLAGGDLAV
-794 VVDTRSGLPRS
+794 VLDTRTGLPQS
-805 LRVGD
+805 LRVDG
-810 RELLD
+810 RELLE

-831 HIRRQWERAGYDRA
+831 HVREQWERAGYDRA
-845 GAQAYSTRIIRR
+845 AARATRVYSARSAGQEGTVSLHADIS
-857 RGAVAVHAEMSVSA
+857 VAAD
-871 TALQPALR
+871 ALQPALG

-885 VTESGELAVNLRA
+885 VTRTGELAVRLRA
-898 RKSEGFPCLPRFG
+898 HTSAGFPGLPRFG
-911 LRLFLPS
+911 LRLFLPEA
-918 SMHQVAYYGLGPGE
+918 MQKVAYYGLGPGE
-932 SYIDKHRSCHHD
+932 SYVDKRRSCRHG
-944 EFRTTVAELHE
+944 EFTTTVAELAAELHRS
-955 GCIRP
+955 CIRP
-960 QENGSRADCDYV
+960 QESGSRADCEYV
-972 ALTEGADD
+972 TLSDG

-993 FNVSAYTQ
+993 FNASPYTQ
-1001 EELTETAHDAELSP
+1001 EELTRTAHNVELAQ

-1031 SASCGPELRPDYR
+1031 SASCGPELRPEYR
-1044 VDEDALGL
+1044 VDGGALGL

-1058 LISSPIPNSAHN
+1058 LLSSPIPAQHN